1 MFDPSAQ
8 YELSVCPK
16 GRRPADEYYHQGQVW
31 IEGREGSNYTLR
43 FTNRSPNR
51 VLAIFSVDG
60 LDVLKGK
67 PAGHLSEGYVVNA
80 NTTLDIPGWKLD
92 DATAAEFY
100 FSRSSKSY
108 VSKMGGSV
116 NNTGVIGAMVFRE
129 KPAVHWTQPPHLT
142 FTASSL
148 PTSNWSGTVG
158 YNSIGTPVA
167 GSVHPGVTVSLN
179 NLSVGSVSAN
189 ASNETLRSA
198 TTSLNMVSQDVGTG
212 FGQATTWNTTNTT
225 FSRENPTIPNAIM
238 AIYYDSAKNM
248 QRRGI
253 VLKSK
258 YGTDTSNNP
267 FPAYTSSGGAV
278 PPPGWKP

>member
-8 YELSVCPK
+8 YELSICPK

-31 IEGREGSNYTLR
+31 VEGREGSNYTIR
-43 FTNRSPNR
+43 FTNRSHAR

-67 PAGHLSEGYVVNA
+67 PAGHLSEGYVVNP
-80 NTTLDIPGWKLD
+80 NSTLDIPGWKLD

-108 VSKMGGSV
+108 VSKIGGSV
-116 NNTGVIGAMVFRE
+116 SNTGVIGAMVFRE
-129 KPAVHWTQPPHLT
+129 AQPIQWTQPLT
-142 FTASSL
+142 FASVTGTASQPSSWSIN
-148 PTSNWSGTVG
+148 TSGWSQ
-158 YNSIGTPVA
+158 
-167 GSVHPGVTVSLN
+167 HPGVPTSLN
-179 NLSVGSVSAN
+179 NMQVGSVSY
-189 ASNETLRSA
+189 TGA
-198 TTSLNMVSQDVGTG
+198 TTRGIEALPQNAVSNDVGTG
-212 FGQATTWNTTNTT
+212 FGQATNWNTTSTT

-238 AIYYDSAKNM
+238 AIYYDSAKNL

-267 FPAYTSSGGAV
+267 FPAYTSSRGVV

>member
-8 YELSVCPK
+8 YELSVCPL
-16 GRRPADEYYHQGQVW
+16 GRRSADEYYHQGQVW

-60 LDVLKGK
+60 LDVLKGQ
-67 PAGHLSEGYVVNA
+67 PAGHLSEGYVVNG
-80 NTTLDIPGWKLD
+80 NSTLDIPGWKLD
-92 DATAAEFY
+92 DATAAEFF

-108 VSKMGGSV
+108 VAKIGGNV

-129 KPAVHWTQPPHLT
+129 AQPLQWARPLT
-142 FTASSL
+142 YTATTGTPL
-148 PTSNWSGTVG
+148 QPTSWGINTSGWNG
-158 YNSIGTPVA
+158 
-167 GSVHPGVTVSLN
+167 HPGIPASLN
-179 NLSVGSVSAN
+179 NLTVGSVSSSYTSASARGTTHLPQN
-189 ASNETLRSA
+189 A
-198 TTSLNMVSQDVGTG
+198 VSQDVGTG
-212 FGQATTWNTTNTT
+212 FGQATAWNTVNTT
-225 FSRENPTIPNAIM
+225 FNREHATVPNAIM
-238 AIYYDSAKNM
+238 AIYYDSAKNL

-253 VLKSK
+253 VLRSK

-267 FPAYTSSGGAV
+267 FPAYTTGAA

>member
-31 IEGREGSNYTLR
+31 IEGREGSDYTIR
-43 FTNRSPNR
+43 FTNRSPGR
-51 VLAIFSVDG
+51 VLAIFGVDG

-80 NTTLDIPGWKLD
+80 NSTLDIPGWKLD
-92 DATAAEFY
+92 NATAAEFY

-108 VSKMGGSV
+108 VSKIGGSV
-116 NNTGVIGAMVFRE
+116 SNTGVIGAMVFRE
-129 KPAVHWTQPPHLT
+129 AQQVQWAQTAQWNQPLT
-142 FTASSL
+142 FTPTTGAPSQPSSWSIN
-148 PTSNWSGTVG
+148 TSGWSQHP
-158 YNSIGTPVA
+158 GTP
-167 GSVHPGVTVSLN
+167 VSLN
-179 NLSVGSVSAN
+179 NMSVGSVSYTAGSARGISGSLPQN
-189 ASNETLRSA
+189 AVT
-198 TTSLNMVSQDVGTG
+198 QDVGTG
-212 FGQATTWNTTNTT
+212 FGQATSWNTTTTT
-225 FSRENPTIPNAIM
+225 FNRENATVPNAIM
-238 AIYYDSAKNM
+238 AIYYDSARNL

-253 VLKSK
+253 VLKSR

-267 FPAYTSSGGAV
+267 FPAYTTVTGAT